1 MKFLIDPKTKIESV
15 SLTLLLISFAALIV
29 AGVLEMFGKVDTVS
43 IFEALFLTCSGLY
56 WGRRIK
62 LSKDTKELDKE

>member
-1 MKFLIDPKTKIESV
+1 MKFVKDPKNKEESV
-15 SLTLLLISFAALIV
+15 SLTLLLITYSLLIV
-29 AGVLEMFGKVDTVS
+29 SGVLQIFKVVDDVS
-43 IFEALFLTCSGLY
+43 IFDTLFLTCSGLY